1 MENKPNKTNVALV
14 IGVTGMAGLS
24 LAEALKN
31 PAALGG
37 PWKIYGT
44 ARRQMPSWFPSSVV
58 DSFISFDALNS
69 EDTLLKLSPISHQV
83 THLFWL
89 AIQVRETEESNTAVN
104 STMLVNVLR
113 VFKSLENSSK
123 LRHITL
129 QTGTKHYMGPIFD
142 PILGTKLVNH
152 EPPFKEDM
160 PRLPFPNFYY
170 ALEDILAEY
179 GAS

>member
-1 MENKPNKTNVALV
+1 
-14 IGVTGMAGLS
+14 MAGLS

-58 DSFISFDALNS
+58 DSFIFDALNS

-129 QTGTKHYMGPIFD
+129 QTGTKHLHGTDFRPNSRHQTCQSRATFQRRHASFALSQLLLR
-142 PILGTKLVNH
+142 PRGHLG
-152 EPPFKEDM
+152 
-160 PRLPFPNFYY
+160 
-170 ALEDILAEY
+170 
-179 GAS
+179 